1 MALWDP
7 GFQTEETA
15 ISPSNFMSENNFI
28 VGGHHNMKICIKEL
42 QWRFADI
49 GPADWLMSF
58 ITFLI

>member
-28 VGGHHNMKICIKEL
+28 VGGHHNMKNCIKEF

-49 GPADWLMSF
+49 GPVD
-58 ITFLI
+58 